1 MKQNVKSM
9 KNRLLLLL
17 VLLSFVPIGVFA
29 QNITVKGTVLDSQG
43 ETIIGAT
50 VTEKGKTSNG
60 VITDLEGRFS
70 LNVPKGKK
78 IVVSY
83 VGMETQEVDAVSGK
97 DLKIT
102 MRDDAQSLD
111 EVVVLGYGS
120 KARKDLTGS
129 VGSISGAKLAAVPV
143 ASAAEAL
150 QGKIAGVQ
158 VTTIDG
164 APGAEINIRVR
175 GGTSVTQSNQP
186 LYIVDGFQADN
197 INDIPPTDIQ
207 SIDVLKDASLTAI
220 YGAKGG
226 NGVVIVTTKSA
237 QQGKMKVEFN
247 AYAQMRTLARKL
259 DLLDTY
265 EFVRYQLDN
274 VINNNSDLYK
284 WRGNF
289 GNPKDID
296 LYKNRGT
303 NDWQDEIMGGHPM
316 SYMYNV
322 TLNGGS
328 EKLRFNTSITHHDE
342 NGILMG
348 SGVRRTNVNIKI
360 NAQLSPKL
368 KLLINPRISVRRDM
382 GAGADNVGKGGIINV
397 LRYRP
402 TNGLREFTHKAPETI
417 DADEEKYFE
426 YTNPRGDIDQNFE
439 LKHSWSFT
447 NQASLEWTPIK
458 GLVLRSDLAQFM
470 SFSDNNRFYGYLTD
484 TGVKNN
490 NLPVAEIT
498 DGRSDQYTWTNT
510 ISYGL
515 SLKEMHNISVL
526 MGQEVQHRQNKSN
539 FSSARYF
546 PKEILPRRA
555 LNNMALGETFK
566 TTSSI
571 SSPERT
577 ASFFGQASYNYD
589 HKYLL
594 SATFRADGSTKF
606 APGNQWGFFPAI
618 SGAWVLS
625 REPWLENNAIISN
638 LKLRAAIGM
647 AVNNRITDDMWRY
660 QYVVNATGGPG
671 FGESKIN
678 GEPFYVNSGGGTF
691 PNTKIKWET
700 TITRNVAIDL
710 GLFGERLTITP
721 EFYWNTTRDLLYKSP
736 IPSTTGYSEQMQ
748 NIGQVTNKGFELT
761 INGTIIQKKDF
772 LLSANFTFGLNK
784 SRVDKLNNT
793 DDVLWTHSSR
803 WKGADDDY
811 CLKVGDQLGL
821 IYGYVYDGIYG
832 FDEFD
837 RTTTANYTPKLDEN
851 GNQIPVNCDALFGTA
866 PGRPKFKN
874 IVDHANG
881 REDDVNIV
889 DANDRVVIGNTNPD
903 FTGGFGFSGQWKD
916 FDFTCNFNYMVGF
929 DVNNATA
936 YTLSSSKDNKNNY
949 FNVLSD
955 FKAGNRWV
963 YTNELG
969 ERILANSV
977 LSSYIDRYYEPL
989 NANATLWNPKDIGKN
1004 VTHSYFIEDGS
1015 FLRLQ
1020 DVTVG
1025 YTLPKNISRKFG
1037 VERLRVYFTGSNL
1050 WLLTGYSGYDPEVDV
1065 QTGLTPGMDY
1075 NRYPRSRNFLFG
1087 LNLSF

>member
-577 ASFFGQASYNYD
+577 ASFFGQASYKYD

-606 APGNQWGFFPAI
+606 APGNQWGF
-618 SGAWVLS
+618 S
-625 REPWLENNAIISN
+625 
-638 LKLRAAIGM
+638 
-647 AVNNRITDDMWRY
+647 
-660 QYVVNATGGPG
+660 
-671 FGESKIN
+671 
-678 GEPFYVNSGGGTF
+678 
-691 PNTKIKWET
+691 
-700 TITRNVAIDL
+700 
-710 GLFGERLTITP
+710 
-721 EFYWNTTRDLLYKSP
+721 LLY
-736 IPSTTGYSEQMQ
+736 
-748 NIGQVTNKGFELT
+748 
-761 INGTIIQKKDF
+761 
-772 LLSANFTFGLNK
+772 
-784 SRVDKLNNT
+784 
-793 DDVLWTHSSR
+793 
-803 WKGADDDY
+803 
-811 CLKVGDQLGL
+811 
-821 IYGYVYDGIYG
+821 
-832 FDEFD
+832 
-837 RTTTANYTPKLDEN
+837 
-851 GNQIPVNCDALFGTA
+851 PV
-866 PGRPKFKN
+866 R
-874 IVDHANG
+874 
-881 REDDVNIV
+881 
-889 DANDRVVIGNTNPD
+889 
-903 FTGGFGFSGQWKD
+903 
-916 FDFTCNFNYMVGF
+916 
-929 DVNNATA
+929 
-936 YTLSSSKDNKNNY
+936 
-949 FNVLSD
+949 
-955 FKAGNRWV
+955 
-963 YTNELG
+963 
-969 ERILANSV
+969 
-977 LSSYIDRYYEPL
+977 
-989 NANATLWNPKDIGKN
+989 
-1004 VTHSYFIEDGS
+1004 GS
-1015 FLRLQ
+1015 
-1020 DVTVG
+1020 
-1025 YTLPKNISRKFG
+1025 
-1037 VERLRVYFTGSNL
+1037 
-1050 WLLTGYSGYDPEVDV
+1050 
-1065 QTGLTPGMDY
+1065 
-1075 NRYPRSRNFLFG
+1075 
-1087 LNLSF
+1087 

>member
-1 MKQNVKSM
+1 MKEKQTKTRAW
-9 KNRLLLLL
+9 KLLRRLVFLLII
-17 VLLSFVPIGVFA
+17 PIGMSA
-29 QNITVKGTVLDSQG
+29 QNIAVKGNVVDEFG
-43 ETIIGAT
+43 DPIIGAT
-50 VTEKGKTSNG
+50 VVQKNATSNG
-60 VITDLEGRFS
+60 TITDLNGGFT
-70 LNVPKGKK
+70 LNVPANTTL
-78 IVVSY
+78 VVSY
-83 VGMETQEVDAVSGK
+83 IGMENQEVKAVAGQTLTIALK
-97 DLKIT
+97 DSAEAI
-102 MRDDAQSLD
+102 D
-111 EVVVLGYGS
+111 EVVVIGYGS
-120 KARKDLTGS
+120 RARKDLTGS

-143 ASAAEAL
+143 SSAAEAL

-175 GGTSVTQSNQP
+175 GGTSVTQNNQP

-220 YGAKGG
+220 YGSRGG

-237 QQGKMKVEFN
+237 QQGKMRVEFN
-247 AYAQMRTLARKL
+247 TYAQMRTLARKL
-259 DLLDTY
+259 DLLDSY

-274 VINNNSDLYK
+274 VINNNSNLYK

-289 GNPKDID
+289 GNPMDIE
-296 LYKNRGT
+296 LYKNRPT
-303 NDWQDEIMGGHPM
+303 NDWQDEIMGGRPM

-342 NGILMG
+342 TGIMIG

-368 KLLINPRISVRRDM
+368 KLLINPRISTRRDM
-382 GAGADNVGKGGIINV
+382 GAGADNVGTGGLLGV

-402 TNGLREFTHKAPETI
+402 TNGLRDFTHKDPETVN
-417 DADEEKYFE
+417 ADEEKYFE
-426 YTNPRGDIDQNFE
+426 YTNPKGDMDQNYQ

-447 NQASLEWTPIK
+447 NQASLEWSPIK
-458 GLVLRSDLAQFM
+458 ELVLRSDIAQFM
-470 SFSDNNRFYGYLTD
+470 SFSDNNRFYGYLTSK
-484 TGVKNN
+484 GVSNN
-490 NLPVAEIT
+490 NLPVTEIT
-498 DGRSDQYTWTNT
+498 DGRSDKYVWTNT
-510 ISYGL
+510 ANYST
-515 SLKEMHNISVL
+515 SLNSMHNL
-526 MGQEVQHRQNKSN
+526 DFLLGQEIQHKQSKSN
-539 FSSARYF
+539 YSSARYF
-546 PKEILPRRA
+546 PKDILPRRA
-555 LNNMALGETFK
+555 LNNMGLGEPYLI
-566 TTSSI
+566 TSEI

-577 ASFFGQASYNYD
+577 SSFFGQAGYNYD
-589 HKYLL
+589 HKYLV

-606 APGNQWGFFPAI
+606 SPGNQWGYFPAV
-618 SGAWVLS
+618 SGAWVIS
-625 REPWLENNAIISN
+625 REPWMEDSPLIDN

-647 AVNNRITDDMWRY
+647 AGNNNISDDMWRY
-660 QYVVNATGGPG
+660 QYVVNSSGGPG
-671 FGESKIN
+671 FGEKNLN
-678 GEPFYVNSGGGTF
+678 GEQYYVNAGGSTF

-700 TITRNVAIDL
+700 TITRNLALDL
-710 GLFGERLTITP
+710 ALFGDRLTITP
-721 EFYWNTTRDLLYKSP
+721 ELYWNTTRDMLYTSP
-736 IPSTTGYSEQMQ
+736 IISTTGYSNQTQ

-761 INGTIIQKKDF
+761 LNGTIVHQRDF
-772 LLSANFTFGLNK
+772 QLEATLTFGMNK
-784 SRVDKLNNT
+784 SRIDKLNGT
-793 DDVLWTHSSR
+793 DNEYWTHSSR
-803 WKGADDDY
+803 WSGADDDY

-837 RTTTANYTPKLDEN
+837 RTPSANYTPKMDAD
-851 GNQIPVNCDALFGTA
+851 GNQIPVNCNSLFGTA

-874 IVDHANG
+874 IVDHAAG

-903 FTGGFGFSGQWKD
+903 FTGGFSFNGRWKN

-936 YTLSSSKDNKNNY
+936 YMLSSSISNTNNY
-949 FNVLSD
+949 YNLLSKFNEN
-955 FKAGNRWV
+955 NRWV
-963 YTNELG
+963 YTNEIG
-969 ERILANSV
+969 ERILANSTLPAYTDQYV
-977 LSSYIDRYYEPL
+977 SL
-989 NANATLWNPKDIGKN
+989 NEDAILWNPADVGKN

-1020 DVTVG
+1020 DLTIG
-1025 YTLPKNISRKFG
+1025 YTFPQKLLGKLG

-1050 WLLTGYSGYDPEVDV
+1050 WLLTGYSGYDPEVDI